1 MNALS
6 IIIFLLNVLAIGG
19 FSYFIYLR
27 LNSSPVKKFYF
38 PALLVKVACGMLL
51 GLLYFYYY
59 KNGDT
64 VFYFQEAT
72 DLLSLPFGEY
82 LKEVFLTSIPYEQRS
97 TLPMI
102 KITSLLLLVT
112 GSNYWL
118 AATYCSLF
126 SFFGSFYFVYQL
138 TKKYPEFKMA
148 AVISFCFY
156 PSVVFW
162 SSGVLK
168 ESVVFGMIM
177 FLSGIFLRYHFYRK
191 VEIWHLLIAGV
202 GAWLMIVIK
211 YYIAA
216 VFLPVFVIML
226 LVSLTQNNTRINN
239 ILPLYKYL
247 GITFFIGV
255 AVVWASSLQYNLN
268 LTRLFSVIK
277 YNQEQILAIGNSE
290 NAIRFLDESQS
301 MLLVLPNLV
310 IALLSGL
317 FGPVFPQMTSF
328 LQVMLCVENLMVLAL
343 FFTSLKRK
351 IIVAADNKVLIYGV
365 VFYILI
371 LTTLLPYS
379 TPDFGTLIR
388 YKVYFIPFFI
398 MFVLYQNPFIFKPKT
413 MVKK

>member
-6 IIIFLLNVLAIGG
+6 IIIFLLNALAFGG

-38 PALLVKVACGMLL
+38 PALFFKVACGMLL
-51 GLLYFYYY
+51 GMLYFYYY

-64 VFYFQEAT
+64 VFYFQEAST
-72 DLLSLPFGEY
+72 LLKIPLDEY
-82 LKEVFLTSIPYEQRS
+82 FQEVFFTKIPYDQRS
-97 TLPMI
+97 TLPMV
-102 KITSLLLLVT
+102 KITSLVLWMT

-118 AATYCSLF
+118 ATIYFSLF
-126 SFFGSFYFVYQL
+126 SFFGSFYFVHQL
-138 TKKYPEFKMA
+138 TKKYLEFKLA

-177 FLSGIFLRYHFYRK
+177 FVSGIFLRFHFWRK
-191 VEIWHLLIAGV
+191 VEIWHLLIVGF
-202 GAWLMIVIK
+202 GAWLMIVLK

-216 VFLPVFVIML
+216 VFLPVIVIML
-226 LVSLTQNNTRINN
+226 LVSLTQHNTRIKN

-247 GITFFIGV
+247 AITFLIGV

-268 LTRLFSVIK
+268 LTRVFSVLK
-277 YNQEQILAIGNSE
+277 YNQEQIRSIGNPE
-290 NAIRFLDESQS
+290 NLIYFFDESQS
-301 MLLVLPNLV
+301 VLLVLPNLV

-317 FGPVFPQMTSF
+317 FGPVFPQMSSF
-328 LQVMLCVENLMVLAL
+328 LQVMLCVENLMVLTL

-351 IIVAADNKVLIYGV
+351 IIVADDNKVVIYGA

-371 LTTLLPYS
+371 LATLLPYS

-388 YKVYFIPFFI
+388 YKVYFMPFFI
-398 MFVLYQNPFIFKPKT
+398 MFFVYKNTLIFKPKAI
-413 MVKK
+413 VKK